1 MKASNMWVQKYN
13 RRYLEGFM
21 LGFEACM
28 KQNYIGEYSLV
39 DLEEDKAALEKAK
52 ADLQKPKAGNKQT

>member
-1 MKASNMWVQKYN
+1 
-13 RRYLEGFM
+13 M

-39 DLEEDKAALEKAK
+39 ELEEDRAALEADK
-52 ADLQKPKAGNKQT
+52 ADLQKPKSGKSSKEK